1 MFFYYIPVLLGLL
14 GAIVSPKSSVYLFF
28 CCLSLF
34 ILIGFKGEVDKDY
47 LNYLDLFELAPK
59 FSNNFFDEFI
69 NYYNE
74 ANFEFGFLLLNSI
87 CKSLNF
93 GFGVIYLFF
102 SFFSCLAIFYICNLI
117 STNKFFV
124 FIFLY
129 MASFLGLWVQ
139 VRFGMA
145 SLLAM
150 LAAILWV
157 NKKFYVPILLIF
169 FAVSFHWSV
178 LAVIFPLSLYFLI
191 DRGIF
196 SRRWV
201 VLFVIGI
208 SFLFVFIDVKSNLM
222 LLLNVFASRYDA
234 YTDTGNDG
242 GGALIYYYRLFVLL
256 VLLYLTDQLSISD
269 NDTSLDHSS
278 LILFSFSLT
287 SLFFWS
293 LAWQLEIL
301 YRIGVFLELGYCF
314 FLLRFRY
321 INSAR
326 YVVGISLV
334 SLLFT
339 WRWLASIDELLPYSV
354 IFFTS

>member
-1 MFFYYIPVLLGLL
+1 MLLGLL
-14 GAIVSPKSSVYLFF
+14 GAMVFPKSSLYLFF

-34 ILIGFKGEVDKDY
+34 ILVGFKGEVDKDY

-59 FSNNFFDEFI
+59 FSSNFFDEFI

-87 CKSLNF
+87 CTSLDL
-93 GFGVIYLFF
+93 GFGVVYLFF
-102 SFFSCLAIFYICNLI
+102 SFFSCLAIFHICNLI

-150 LAAILWV
+150 LAAIFWV
-157 NKKFYVPILLIF
+157 NKKFYVSILLII

-196 SRRWV
+196 SQRSI
-201 VLFVIGI
+201 VLFVISI

-222 LLLNVFASRYDA
+222 LLLNLFASRYDS
-234 YTDTGNDG
+234 YTDSGG
-242 GGALIYYYRLFVLL
+242 GGALIYYYRLLVLL
-256 VLLYLTDQLSISD
+256 VLLHLTDQLSISD

-278 LILFSFSLT
+278 LILFCFCLV

-301 YRIGVFLELGYCF
+301 YRIGVFLEFGYCF
-314 FLLRFRY
+314 FLIRFRY

-334 SLLFT
+334 SFVFT
-339 WRWLASIDELLPYSV
+339 WRWLTSIDELLPYSV
-354 IFFTS
+354 SFFTS